1 MNWKKSVVFLFLV
14 GFLLNICYPMIVKA
28 ETIATKMEIRV
39 GLTELYSGK
48 KSITIYNNRLGYG
61 YCTGNTYIQEV
72 LLTSTNGF
80 TFSPIN
86 GYFISETKSYNSYKE
101 AKGVADK
108 YVANGIKAYVGSS
121 YEHKWR
127 VYLDNYSTL
136 SKAEQVAKEIKT
148 QDKKTSLEI
157 LADNSYRV
165 LLEGSFGTILLD
177 VDEHNAYPQFRP
189 MDSYKNGVKCI
200 DMESR
205 VYRGRI
211 EIGRYGKNTLTAVN
225 ILPMEEYLYSVVP
238 SEMPS
243 TWHEEALK
251 AQAVCARS
259 YALMNAGYGGASNA
273 KKGYNI
279 VDTISSQVYKGFLA
293 ETIQARR
300 AVNDTKGEMVYYN
313 NKVVTTYFFSTSG
326 GSTEDSENVWETKKL
341 YLRSVPYVYE
351 GDSSRISWQVT
362 MTKEKISSLLLN
374 QGKKVGLVSKLTPI
388 QISSSGRINTIQVDG
403 SDRFMLLKGTTL
415 RTVLNL
421 YSTKFKIIKKG
432 DIPDAV
438 TVLSSDGTKN
448 GRISDMYIV
457 SASGVEKASGQLEQY
472 IVQSA
477 DNLWNYP
484 RLAPSESTE
493 FLFAGMGY
501 GHGVGMSQYG
511 AKGMAEEGFTYKEII
526 EYYFTGTY
534 VK

>member
-14 GFLLNICYPMIVKA
+14 GFLINVCYPVIVQA

-48 KSITIYNNRLGYG
+48 NSITIYNDRLGYG
-61 YCTGNTYIQEV
+61 YCMGNTYIQEL

-80 TFSPIN
+80 TFRVID
-86 GYFISETKSYNSYKE
+86 GYFVSEAEIYSSYKE
-101 AKGVADK
+101 AKGVADN
-108 YVANGIKAYVGSS
+108 YIADGRKAYVGST
-121 YEHKWR
+121 YKNKWR
-127 VYLDNYSTL
+127 VYLGNYETY
-136 SKAEQVAKEIKT
+136 SKAEQVVQEIKL
-148 QDKKTSLEI
+148 QDKRTSLKI
-157 LADNSYRV
+157 LSDNPYRV

-200 DMESR
+200 DMDSR
-205 VYRGRI
+205 VYRGRM
-211 EIGRYGKNTLTAVN
+211 EIGRYGKTTLTAVN
-225 ILPMEEYLYSVVP
+225 ILPMEEYLYSVVS

-243 TWHEEALK
+243 AWHEEALK

-259 YALMNAGYGGASNA
+259 YALINAEYGGVSNA

-293 ETIQARR
+293 ESIKARQ

-326 GSTEDSENVWETKKL
+326 GSTEDSGNVWETKRP

-351 GDSSRISWQVT
+351 GDSPRISWQVT
-362 MTKEKISSLLLN
+362 MTKEKISSLLLK
-374 QGKKVGLVSKLTPI
+374 QGKKIGLVSNLTPI
-388 QISSSGRINTIQVDG
+388 QISLSGRINTIQVEG
-403 SDRFMLLKGTTL
+403 SDAFMLLKGITL

-438 TVLSSDGTKN
+438 TILSSNGTEN

-457 SASGVEKASGQLEQY
+457 SASGVEKASQQLEQY

-484 RLAPSESTE
+484 RLAPTESTE
-493 FLFAGMGY
+493 LLFAGMGY

-511 AKGMAEEGFTYKEII
+511 AKAMAEAGFTYKEII